1 MQEQQKPKYFP
12 DVSQKFLFL
21 QVTLLY
27 CKSSALEF
35 FPLILCN
42 SIPRNMQT
50 DEIFGLSCEIPPS
63 RDIWGPVYL
72 IIQWKRKEREAD
84 FFFKYSEY
92 YEGFI
97 SKTNFVFAK
106 VDLPTFLTLT
116 DDDLKELGIAA
127 FGARRKMLLTI
138 QGELLVLSLNRKWY
152 FLFIKFSRY
161 FSQKICTWP
170 TLLADNV
177 WNLFSWK
184 LHLQSY
190 FKLFKG
196 S

>member
-1 MQEQQKPKYFP
+1 MRFLAYR
-12 DVSQKFLFL
+12 SKFHHRVIFEA
-21 QVTLLY
+21 LY
-27 CKSSALEF
+27 IWSFSEKGKREKLVF
-35 FPLILCN
+35 F
-42 SIPRNMQT
+42 
-50 DEIFGLSCEIPPS
+50 E
-63 RDIWGPVYL
+63 
-72 IIQWKRKEREAD
+72 
-84 FFFKYSEY
+84 YSEY
-92 YEGFI
+92 CKGFI

-138 QGELLVLSLNRKWY
+138 QGELLVLSLNRKWC
-152 FLFIKFSRY
+152 FLFIKVSRY

>member
-21 QVTLLY
+21 QVTLLLHSFLY
-27 CKSSALEF
+27 SNCVILFLGICKRMRFLAYRAKF
-35 FPLILCN
+35 HQRLIFEARYIR
-42 SIPRNMQT
+42 SFSEKGKR
-50 DEIFGLSCEIPPS
+50 EK
-63 RDIWGPVYL
+63 L
-72 IIQWKRKEREAD
+72 I

-161 FSQKICTWP
+161 FNQKICAWP